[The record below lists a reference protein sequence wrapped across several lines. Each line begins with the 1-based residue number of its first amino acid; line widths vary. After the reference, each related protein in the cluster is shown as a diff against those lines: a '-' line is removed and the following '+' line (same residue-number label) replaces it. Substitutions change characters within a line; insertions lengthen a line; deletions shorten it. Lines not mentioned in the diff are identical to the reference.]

1 MSATEEKKLTKMDLV
16 KVWAIWTC
24 FLHGMYNYERMQGVG
39 VAHSM
44 IPVIKRLYKTKE
56 EISAALKRHL
66 VFFNTNTTTGTIA
79 AGIMAS
85 MEEQRANGADLS
97 DEMINAVKTS
107 MMGPLAGL
115 GDSIFQGM
123 IIPICVALGISM
135 GLQGNVSGPVIFTIL
150 ILGICYP
157 LHYWWFMAAYK
168 QGGPIIQRLTEGGL
182 LRTATSAVSFVGLM
196 AAGALTARYISFQIV
211 RAITISN
218 MPPVNVQTEVLDKLI
233 PNMLPLLTVLGIWT
247 LLRKG
252 IKVNRIILLVFV
264 ISFVLGYLK
273 IIG

>member
-1 MSATEEKKLTKMDLV
+1 M
-16 KVWAIWTC
+16 
-24 FLHGMYNYERMQGVG
+24 
-39 VAHSM
+39 
-44 IPVIKRLYKTKE
+44 
-56 EISAALKRHL
+56 
-66 VFFNTNTTTGTIA
+66 
-79 AGIMAS
+79 
-85 MEEQRANGADLS
+85 
-97 DEMINAVKTS
+97 
-107 MMGPLAGL
+107 